1 MSRLPFVFFAGR
13 VLLALLV
20 VALATVFATKSPAVD
35 TTAARAPVGAEAPV
49 ALAPVGPAA
58 PASPTPVVRRGTPLD
73 FLICTTN
80 SSWTRPRAQI
90 EAEYLAT
97 PASPPTF
104 EDIAAQFRAP
114 FWRDAGNEGS

>member
-20 VALATVFATKSPAVD
+20 VALGTVFATKSPAVD
-35 TTAARAPVGAEAPV
+35 TTAAQAPVVAEAPV
-49 ALAPVGPAA
+49 ALAPVAPVGPAA

-80 SSWTRPRAQI
+80 SSWTRPPAQI

-97 PASPPTF
+97 SAY
-104 EDIAAQFRAP
+104 
-114 FWRDAGNEGS
+114 